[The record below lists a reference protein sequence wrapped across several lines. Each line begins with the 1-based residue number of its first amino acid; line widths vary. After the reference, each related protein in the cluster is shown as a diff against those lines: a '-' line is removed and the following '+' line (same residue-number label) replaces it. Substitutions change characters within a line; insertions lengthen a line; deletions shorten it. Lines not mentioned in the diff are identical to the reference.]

1 MDADHPP
8 VGGRH
13 GAGGAAPGR
22 ASRAAAAAFGGLP
35 VLFLCL
41 FLLYPLSRILGMGL
55 GPLIAGGA
63 DAVRKVC
70 ADTDI
75 GRLLLASAGQ
85 ALLSTVLTFAV
96 GMPIAYIFSHYSFP
110 GKAALRT
117 LLVIPFVLPSI
128 VVSAAFVELIG
139 SGGLLARAV
148 LLLTGIRDVSLS
160 RTLAA
165 VLLAHVFYNA
175 AIVVRMVGGAWSSLD
190 PRLAE
195 AGRTLGAGRV
205 SAFLTITL
213 RLLLPSIAAA
223 SLLVFA
229 FCFSSFGII
238 LVLGGPRIMTLETEI
253 YRQAVYMFNLP
264 AAAFL
269 SVTQILI
276 TAAVMYGYS
285 RIQARMSVVV
295 NLRPETLNAR
305 SPRTPGEHLLVLAC
319 GVCPLLCLLLPL
331 GALLLGSVLTRSG
344 FTLASWKA
352 LFSGTGHSL
361 FWTSPLRAALNSL
374 FFSFETML
382 ISLSLGIPA
391 AYIIARGQRDSTGL
405 RRWGASALDLLF
417 LLPLGTS
424 AVTLGFGF
432 IISMGILPASMRNTP
447 LLIPLAHSL
456 VALPLVIRS
465 LLAPLQSINP
475 RMREAAALLGAGP
488 MRVRLEI
495 DVPLLHRAF
504 ISAAAF
510 AFTVSLGEFG
520 ATAILTRP
528 DLMTLPVLIYNSLSR
543 PGELNQGQALAL
555 SSLLMAACGAGLAAI
570 ERFRTGGT
578 EVF

>member
-1 MDADHPP
+1 MDTDRPQIA
-8 VGGRH
+8 GG
-13 GAGGAAPGR
+13 GAG
-22 ASRAAAAAFGGLP
+22 RAASAALGGLP
-35 VLFLCL
+35 VLFVCL
-41 FLLYPLSRILGMGL
+41 FLLYPLSRILALGL

-63 DAVRKVC
+63 EAVRKMA
-70 ADTDI
+70 ADTGI
-75 GRLLLASAGQ
+75 GRLLLLSAGQ
-85 ALLSTVLTFAV
+85 ALLSTLLTFAV
-96 GMPIAYIFSHYSFP
+96 GMPIAYIFSHFSFP
-110 GKAALRT
+110 GKTFLRT
-117 LLVIPFVLPSI
+117 LLIIPFVLPSV

-139 SGGLLARAV
+139 SGGLLGRAV
-148 LLLTGIRDVSLS
+148 LLLTGIEDVSLS

-165 VLLAHVFYNA
+165 VLLAHVFYNT
-175 AIVVRMVGGAWSSLD
+175 AIMVRIVGGAWSSMD

-205 SAFLTITL
+205 EAFLTITL
-213 RLLLPSIAAA
+213 RLLLPAIAAA

-229 FCFSSFGII
+229 FCFSSFGVI
-238 LVLGGPRIMTLETEI
+238 LVLGGPRITTLETEI

-295 NLRPETLNAR
+295 NLMPETLNAR
-305 SPRTPGEHLLVLAC
+305 APRTPGERILVIAC

-331 GALLLGSVLTRSG
+331 GALVLGSFLTRSG
-344 FTLASWKA
+344 LDIAGWKA
-352 LFSGTGHSL
+352 LFSRTGHSL
-361 FWTSPLRAALNSL
+361 FWTSPLRAVLNSL
-374 FFSFETML
+374 LFSLETML
-382 ISLSLGIPA
+382 LSLALGIPA
-391 AYIIARGQRDSTGL
+391 AYLISRGQRARTGL

-432 IISMGILPASMRNTP
+432 IVSIGVLPASVRDTP

-475 RMREAAALLGAGP
+475 RMREAASLLGARP

-495 DVPLLHRAF
+495 DVPLLRRAF

-543 PGELNQGQALAL
+543 PGELNQEQALAL
-555 SSLLMAACGAGLAAI
+555 SSLLMAACGLGLAAI